1 MLPRIAAITIG
12 QSPRPD
18 IIPELRTLIGKP
30 VEIVELGALDALE
43 LAAIETLAP
52 GAGEFPLVTRLRNG
66 RSVHLRPAWVE
77 ERLQE
82 CISQLE
88 GEVELALLL
97 CTGSF
102 RRFRAQKPVLFP
114 GQLLL
119 AITRSV
125 AADKRLGVLTP
136 DPGQQEEQLRRW
148 RQVSPE
154 VIIQPANPY
163 ESGKAVELAARQLA
177 GAACALVVM
186 DCLGYTLAMQT
197 LVRQIVQKPVLLAR
211 SVLARVAA
219 EMLP

>member
-1 MLPRIAAITIG
+1 VLPRIAAITIG

-18 IIPELRTLIGKP
+18 IIPELRALIGKP

-43 LAAIETLAP
+43 LAAIEKLAP
-52 GAGEFPLVTRLRNG
+52 GASEFPLVTRLRDA
-66 RSVHLRPAWVE
+66 RSVRLRPAWVE

-82 CISQLE
+82 CISQLDP
-88 GEVELALLL
+88 EVELILLL

-102 RRFRAQKPVLFP
+102 RPFRAQKPILFP

-119 AITRSV
+119 AITKSI
-125 AADKRLGVLTP
+125 AADKRLGIMTP
-136 DPGQQEEQLRRW
+136 DPAQQEEQLRRW
-148 RQVSPE
+148 HAVSPE

-163 ESGKAVELAARQLA
+163 ESGKGIELAARQLA
-177 GAACALVVM
+177 AAACAVVVM
-186 DCLGYTLAMQT
+186 DCLGYTLAMQA

>member
-30 VEIVELGALDALE
+30 VEIVELGALDGLE
-43 LAAIETLAP
+43 LAAIEKLAP
-52 GAGEFPLVTRLRNG
+52 PAGEFPLVTRLRDA
-66 RSVHLRPAWVE
+66 RSVRLRQAWVE
-77 ERLQE
+77 DRLQE
-82 CISQLE
+82 CISQVE
-88 GEVELALLL
+88 PEVELILLL

-102 RRFRAQKPVLFP
+102 RLFRAQKPILFP
-114 GQLLL
+114 GQLLM
-119 AITRSV
+119 AITRSI

-136 DPGQQEEQLRRW
+136 DPGQQAEQLRRW
-148 RQVSPE
+148 REVSPE
-154 VIIQPANPY
+154 VIIQSANPY
-163 ESGKAVELAARQLA
+163 EPGKAIELAARELA
-177 GAACALVVM
+177 AAACAVVVM

-219 EMLP
+219 ELLP